1 MKKIYQCC
9 IVLLLAWLAAWAPS
23 YANEFYAFDTA
34 AQERQFNTLA
44 GELRCPKCQNQT
56 IADSDAPLAQ
66 DMRERVYQMIM
77 EGKSNEEIIEFMKV
91 RYGDFVHYRP
101 PVNKTT
107 IVLWLAPLGVLLLGA
122 LVLLWNVRRQRS
134 VSSELTAAEIAR
146 MQEVLAKSDAQSGAA
161 SADKRSKQAKPEEE
175 QKR

>member
-1 MKKIYQCC
+1 MNSRILAKFNHIGFLL
-9 IVLLLAWLAAWAPS
+9 VLFTAVVGATAIAS
-23 YANEFYAFDTA
+23 NEFYEFETA

-77 EGKSNEEIIEFMKV
+77 EGKSNAEIIDFMKV

-101 PVNKTT
+101 PVNSSTL
-107 IVLWLAPLGVLLLGA
+107 VLWLAPLGVILIGA
-122 LVLLWNVRRQRS
+122 LAVWFNVRQQRNAS
-134 VSSELTAAEIAR
+134 AELTPEEEAR
-146 MQEVLAKSDAQSGAA
+146 MNDIFSNTENP
-161 SADKRSKQAKPEEE
+161 AKPEE
-175 QKR
+175 RDN

>member
-1 MKKIYQCC
+1 MKKIHQGYL
-9 IVLLLAWLAAWAPS
+9 VLLLVWAVVWAPS
-23 YANEFYAFDTA
+23 FANEFYAFDTA

-44 GELRCPKCQNQT
+44 GELRCPKCQNQA
-56 IADSDAPLAQ
+56 IIDSDAPLAQ
-66 DMRERVYQMIM
+66 DMRDRVYQMIM
-77 EGKSNEEIIEFMKV
+77 EGKSNEEIIDFMKV

-107 IVLWLAPLGVLLLGA
+107 IVLWLAPVGVLMLGA

-134 VSSELTAAEIAR
+134 VSSELTAEEIAR
-146 MQEVLAKSDAQSGAA
+146 MEEVLAKHDAESGNA
-161 SADKRSKQAKPEEE
+161 STASISQQTKPEEE

>member
-1 MKKIYQCC
+1 MSSRIL
-9 IVLLLAWLAAWAPS
+9 ITILAVSVFSFLLASSARAD
-23 YANEFYAFDTA
+23 NEFYEFETA

-77 EGKSNEEIIEFMKV
+77 EGKSNAEIIEFMKV

-101 PVNKTT
+101 PINKSTL
-107 IVLWLAPLGVLLLGA
+107 ILWLAPLAVIIIGA
-122 LVLLWNVRRQRS
+122 IAVWFNVRHQRNAS
-134 VSSELTAAEIAR
+134 AELT
-146 MQEVLAKSDAQSGAA
+146 
-161 SADKRSKQAKPEEE
+161 PEEE
-175 QKR
+175 MRMNAIFEKAGSDKTDNAEERDK

>member
-1 MKKIYQCC
+1 MSSRF
-9 IVLLLAWLAAWAPS
+9 VTTLLAVSIFSFMLGMNAWAD
-23 YANEFYAFDTA
+23 NEFYEFETA

-77 EGKSNEEIIEFMKV
+77 EGKSNAEIIDFMKV

-101 PVNKTT
+101 PINKSTL
-107 IVLWLAPLGVLLLGA
+107 ILWLAPLAVIIIGA
-122 LVLLWNVRRQRS
+122 LAVWFNVRHQRS
-134 VSSELTAAEIAR
+134 ASAELT
-146 MQEVLAKSDAQSGAA
+146 
-161 SADKRSKQAKPEEE
+161 PEEE
-175 QKR
+175 ARMDEMFAKTDKAEERDK

>member
-1 MKKIYQCC
+1 MSSR
-9 IVLLLAWLAAWAPS
+9 LLATLLALSIFSFMLASSAS
-23 YANEFYAFDTA
+23 AENEFYEFETA

-77 EGKSNEEIIEFMKV
+77 EGKSNAEIIDFMKV

-101 PVNKTT
+101 PINKTT
-107 IVLWLAPLGVLLLGA
+107 LILWIAPLAVIIIGA
-122 LVLLWNVRRQRS
+122 LAVWFNVRHQRNAS
-134 VSSELTAAEIAR
+134 AELTPEEEAR
-146 MQEVLAKSDAQSGAA
+146 MNVMFAKSDRAEER
-161 SADKRSKQAKPEEE
+161 DK
-175 QKR
+175 